1 MTQYVLLGQLTRSL
15 GKQSRLIT
23 ELRNILEVLEEN
35 TEQCFDNLEMEVFL
49 SKNQNPEV
57 TKEKIRFVL

>member
-1 MTQYVLLGQLTRSL
+1 MTQYVLLGQLTHSL